1 MQEEFNI
8 DTKKSLYNKF
18 FEMKKGTGQT
28 LIFIDLYCDYFEKYK
43 NLILW
48 EEPKMT
54 ALFSV
59 ALIVAFV
66 IVTFLPLR
74 FFIFASYTWR
84 FYKGR
89 KFQVRRQR
97 NNREICR
104 IELQNLFD
112 DEKIKVDLKED

>member
-1 MQEEFNI
+1 ME
-8 DTKKSLYNKF
+8 T
-18 FEMKKGTGQT
+18 KKGTGQT

-66 IVTFLPLR
+66 IVTFLPIR

-84 FYKGR
+84 FYKGK
-89 KFQVRRQR
+89 KFQERRQR
-97 NNREICR
+97 NNREICM
-104 IELQNLFD
+104 IELQNLLD
-112 DEKIKVDLKED
+112 DEKIKIDLKCED